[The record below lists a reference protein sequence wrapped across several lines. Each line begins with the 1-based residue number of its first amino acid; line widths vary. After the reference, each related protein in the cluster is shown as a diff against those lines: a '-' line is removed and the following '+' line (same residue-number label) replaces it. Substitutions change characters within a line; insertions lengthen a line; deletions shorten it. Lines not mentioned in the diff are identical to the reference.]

1 MRVINLATIFSLL
14 LTVSSCQ
21 AAGISIDIEKSP
33 YYAIPA
39 GSTLTLNREITFPAD
54 VVSVFIFNGQIVP
67 RPTIDVYKPHCK
79 FELYDMKPQ
88 SQTIQPDTFT
98 IRKTVYFDAMYTPGS
113 FFHTGFVLNRY
124 TDGGPSYQPYTT
136 YMYLQSD
143 KQQNVYLLSC
153 LHWEDPVEA
162 RYLTV
167 AQIKQALGGMMT
179 LKLNDPRAE
188 PIQPGQK
195 S

>member
-1 MRVINLATIFSLL
+1 MQIRNVIAFVSILFTS
-14 LTVSSCQ
+14 SSCQ
-21 AAGISIDIEKSP
+21 AGISIGIENSP
-33 YYAIPA
+33 YHAIRA

-54 VVSVFIFNGQIVP
+54 IVSVFIFNGQIVP
-67 RPTIDVYKPHCK
+67 RSTIDVYKPHCK

-88 SQTIQPDTFT
+88 PQTIQPDTFT
-98 IRKTVYFDAMYTPGS
+98 IQKSVYFDAMYNPGRL
-113 FFHTGFVLNRY
+113 HQTNFVLNRY
-124 TDGGPSYQPYTT
+124 TTGGPSYQPYTT

-143 KQQNVYLLSC
+143 KQQNVYRLSC
-153 LHWEDPVEA
+153 LHWEDPVDA

-167 AQIKQALGGMMT
+167 AQIRQVLGDLMT
-179 LKLNDPRAE
+179 LKLNNPKAE

>member
-1 MRVINLATIFSLL
+1 MQIRNLIALVSILFTS
-14 LTVSSCQ
+14 SSCQ
-21 AAGISIDIEKSP
+21 AGIGIDIEKSP
-33 YYAIPA
+33 YYTIPI

-54 VVSVFIFNGQIVP
+54 IVSVFIFDGQIVP
-67 RPTIDVYKPHCK
+67 RSTIDVYKPHCK

-98 IRKTVYFDAMYTPGS
+98 IRKVVEHYVTYTPERLL
-113 FFHTGFVLNRY
+113 HTKFVLNRH
-124 TDGGPSYQPYTT
+124 THGGPSYQPYTT

-143 KQQNVYLLSC
+143 KQQNVYRLSC
-153 LHWEDPVEA
+153 LHWEDPVDA

-167 AQIKQALGGMMT
+167 AQIKQVLGDMIT